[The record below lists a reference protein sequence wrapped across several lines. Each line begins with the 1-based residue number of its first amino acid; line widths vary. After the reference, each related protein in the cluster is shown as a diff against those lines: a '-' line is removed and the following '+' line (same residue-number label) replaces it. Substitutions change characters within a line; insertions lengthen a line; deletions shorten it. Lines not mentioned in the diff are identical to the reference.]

1 MEMNDL
7 IDLREIS
14 KWYLKGLHRIEA
26 LKNITIRVQAQ
37 EFLGVVGPSG
47 SGKSTLLNIIGCLDQ
62 PTQGSYRFTGRD
74 VSGLNDDG
82 LSSLRSNQI
91 GFIFQ
96 TFNLIPR
103 YTIQQ
108 NIMMPFLYRET
119 PREEASEKAKQI
131 LAQVGLVDRRDHW
144 PSEVS
149 GGELQRAAIA
159 RALIIDPLLI
169 LADEPTGNLDSQTGK
184 EILDLLKGLNEQG
197 TTVILVTHDVKV
209 AAYARRVIKLNDG
222 CLVFDRGLHGVADD
236 LS

>member
-1 MEMNDL
+1 METDPF
-7 IDLREIS
+7 IELREVH
-14 KWYLKGLHRIEA
+14 KFFLKGSSRIGA
-26 LKNITIRVQAQ
+26 LKSINIKVKAQ
-37 EFLGVVGPSG
+37 EFLGVIGPSG
-47 SGKSTLLNIIGCLDQ
+47 SGKSTLLNILGCLDQ
-62 PTQGSYRFTGRD
+62 PTRGFYYFAGRD
-74 VSGLNDDG
+74 VSGLNDNE
-82 LSSLRSNQI
+82 LSRLRANHI

-119 PREEASEKAKQI
+119 LKENVTERAQNI
-131 LAQVGLVDRRDHW
+131 LAQVGLTDRRHHS

-197 TTVILVTHDVKV
+197 TTVILVTHDSKV
-209 AAYARRVIKLNDG
+209 AAYARRIIKLNDG
-222 CLVFDRGLHGVADD
+222 CLVYDRGLHEVVDD

>member
-1 MEMNDL
+1 MEINGL

-14 KWYLKGLHRIEA
+14 KCYQKGLCRIKA
-26 LKNITIRVQAQ
+26 LKNITIRVKAQ

-62 PTQGSYRFTGRD
+62 PTQGSYCFAGRD

-82 LSSLRSNQI
+82 LSNLRSNHI

-108 NIMMPFLYRET
+108 NIVMPFLYRET
-119 PREEASEKAKQI
+119 PREEANEKAKQI
-131 LAQVGLVDRRDHW
+131 LAQVGLTDRRDHW

-222 CLVFDRGLHGVADD
+222 CLVYDRGLHEVADD

>member
-1 MEMNDL
+1 METDHF
-7 IDLREIS
+7 IELREVD
-14 KWYLKGLHRIEA
+14 KFFLKGSSRIGA
-26 LKNITIRVQAQ
+26 LSNINIEVKAQ
-37 EFLGVVGPSG
+37 EFLGVIGPSG

-62 PTQGSYRFTGRD
+62 PSRGSYHFAGKD
-74 VSGLNDDG
+74 VSGLNDDE
-82 LSSLRSNQI
+82 LSRLRSNHI

-119 PREEASEKAKQI
+119 LRENVMEKAKNI
-131 LAQVGLVDRRDHW
+131 LAQVGLTDRRHHS

-169 LADEPTGNLDSQTGK
+169 LADEPTGNLDSQTGR

-209 AAYARRVIKLNDG
+209 AAYARRIIKLNDG
-222 CLVFDRGLHGVADD
+222 CLVYDRGLHEVVDD